1 MGQITLY
8 TSNECKRC
16 KTIKEMLDRH
26 SVNYTEITDKKMMLE
41 KDFEGV
47 PVIEVD
53 GKVIDNYVSVLAWLE
68 KNGYYSIE
76 VNGDESN

>member
-1 MGQITLY
+1 MGQIILY
-8 TSNECKRC
+8 TSSECDRC
-16 KTIKEMLDRH
+16 KTVKGMLDRH
-26 SVNYTEITDKKMMLE
+26 LVHYIEITDKQIMLE

-53 GKVIDNYVSVLAWLE
+53 GKIIDNYISVLAWLE